1 MKKIGKQVCMLATG
15 NGNPRNGEGAFL
27 RLKDGRILYAFAR
40 YQGNNPWD
48 EGTAEIAGIYS
59 CDEGETWS
67 EPTTLF
73 EKDDAVNNQC
83 VNLLRLQN
91 GDIAIVYSS
100 KHTKVV
106 NNEEQLTVRILM
118 RVSKD
123 ESKTFSNARTII
135 DEGIYFVLE
144 NDRVIRLK
152 NGRILLPINY
162 HEWQNGYCSSEG
174 KIGFYYSDDDGQTW
188 LNTKNYIRFPAT
200 KSKFGLQETGV
211 YEFENGELWAFSRT
225 GVGCQY
231 QCFSKDSGMTW
242 TYPEPSE
249 VFTSPLSPMSVKRVG
264 KYVIAVLNP
273 VARSI
278 MMEYDVSI
286 LGTHNRSW
294 GRTPLVCAVSVDD
307 GRTFRRHDD
316 IKSKEKVF
324 FLEDDFD
331 NGYCYTAIFAG
342 ENYFLAGYYH
352 SNNSSMVL
360 NSNKIIKVYYEELEQ
375 E

>member
-1 MKKIGKQVCMLATG
+1 MRKIGRQVCMLATG
-15 NGNPRNGEGAFL
+15 KGNPRNGEGAFL
-27 RLKDGRILYAFAR
+27 RLKDGRILYAFSR
-40 YQGNNPWD
+40 FQGDNPWD
-48 EGTAEIAGIYS
+48 ESAAVISAVYS
-59 CDEGETWS
+59 SDKGETWS

-73 EKDDAVNNQC
+73 EKDSAVNNMC

-91 GDIAIVYSS
+91 GDMAIIYAAKYTELVG
-100 KHTKVV
+100 
-106 NNEEQLTVRILM
+106 NETQLKVRILM
-118 RVSKD
+118 RISKD
-123 ESKTFSNARTII
+123 EGKTFSKARTII
-135 DEGIYFVLE
+135 DEGVYFVLE
-144 NDRVIRLK
+144 NDRIVRLQS
-152 NGRILLPINY
+152 GRILLPINY
-162 HEWQNGYCSSEG
+162 HEWQNGGLTSEG
-174 KIGFYYSDDDGQTW
+174 KIGFYYSDDDGETW
-188 LNTKNYIRFPAT
+188 QNTGNYIRFPAT

-231 QCFSKDSGMTW
+231 QCFSKDSGKTW
-242 TYPEPSE
+242 TSPEPSE
-249 VFTSPLSPMSVKRVG
+249 VFTSPLAPMSVKRVG

-278 MMEYDVSI
+278 MMEYDVCI

-316 IKSKEKVF
+316 VKSKDKVF

-331 NGYCYTAIFAG
+331 NGYCYTALFAG
-342 ENYFLAGYYH
+342 EDYFLAGYYH
-352 SNNSSMVL
+352 SNGSTLVL
-360 NSNKIIKVYYEELEQ
+360 NSNKIIKVCYKELEQ